1 MASKSSN
8 KTKKP
13 NGLGI
18 SRRGK
23 TFTCSWKI
31 ADSDYGDGQDF
42 EYRTSDMDKGKWKS
56 DSVGTKTTQKNVKV
70 SKKSYYPYKKNKNNK
85 KVDKPKL
92 TSVTFRVRG
101 NQKKGN
107 QKKNPSMSEWSSKS
121 FEIEKPDKPSVGVS
135 YDGDTHYEVCTFG
148 WACDNDV
155 SGHKIF
161 SKVCY
166 QSILLKNTSKNPSEI
181 PDKTWESGGIVS
193 SDKKYHT
200 NKSASK
206 SVTYTEETDLRD
218 GSYTRYFRVKAMGP
232 AGDSKWA
239 YAKHVYATPK
249 VPKIIEA
256 KGKGTRAGGIIC
268 DVTWE
273 VGTGEGHPIDV
284 AVCEW
289 TMAVPG
295 PDKSCPSGVSWNV
308 GKSYKDTAGKD
319 FASFAIDDTLDY
331 DTALFVRVRVVHG
344 PDTNY
349 SIPKMVTGLPL
360 ALSKPS
366 GFNAQISQ
374 DPDDPYKV
382 TVYAQNDS
390 QVEDSKLAVICRKVQ
405 NEGEYV
411 DEIIGLIPNNT
422 GNTFRCP
429 PWNSGNIPDFGI
441 YAFVG
446 DYTEELINSNYSPPT
461 DFITAEQFLD
471 DGIEYSIRNLPS
483 TVDTFKV
490 KIYMRFGSIG
500 IKISN
505 AVDFTYGTA
514 SRAQIE
520 LRPSGLYE
528 TMAYR
533 LGAEPFIINV
543 SYDGNS
549 SFSADLDPTSGT
561 ASGYQFSMGC
571 EYGFKDSYSK
581 YSISNVYMESD
592 KVWEGGKIPKAPK
605 ILSLAPTDSGA
616 VNVKW
621 SWDWKEADVAELSW
635 SDHADAWES
644 TDEPQMYRI
653 TNLHSAS
660 WNIYGLDSGVKWYIR
675 VRLIKTS
682 EDSEVLGPWSDL
694 NVDAE
699 IDLSAPPD
707 APTLVLEPNVLPLSG
722 EIKASWDYISRDGTE
737 QASAH
742 LVLVTEENGELVYSS
757 EPLAK
762 ETTAKQTTIKP
773 SDPNINWATGQTYW
787 LAVQVQSESGRLSEW
802 SDITSVTI
810 ADPLTIELETP
821 SLVSETISFD
831 DEVDDVDPE
840 EVPDGD
846 ELDPEATEPEDQT
859 LAEET
864 VYFLE
869 EMPIE
874 LTVTGAG
881 SEGETYIS
889 IIRKEPYQIDRP
901 DESIFNGYKGE
912 AVFVKSYVGENPIT
926 ITLDD
931 PGRIG
936 SFDDTA
942 EYTIRA
948 DIFDNLGQTASTTR
962 DFTVRW
968 DHQALMP
975 SAEVE
980 IDEDELITLIR
991 PIAPSGTLSTDR
1003 CDIYRLSVDKPVL
1016 IFEDAEFYD
1025 ENDPDNTTYVDPY
1038 PSFGSDGG
1046 HRVVFKTANGDFVT
1060 SPDDLDHPATAA
1072 WIDLDEEEGDIIET
1086 PYTVIDFGTGR
1097 LQLLYNIDLSNSWS
1111 KDFKETKYLGGH
1123 IQGDWNP
1130 AVSRTGS
1137 INTVNPLYVE
1147 TADPKMMSII
1157 RKLADYPGICHIRT
1171 RDGSSF
1177 AADVQVSETMSH
1189 DSFAIASYT
1198 FNFTRVDSESLDGM
1212 TLAKWNSMHIGGGE

>member
-13 NGLGI
+13 SGLGI
-18 SRRGK
+18 SRKGK
-23 TFTCSWKI
+23 KFTCSWKI

-42 EYRTSDMDKGKWKS
+42 EYRTSDMDKGKYKS
-56 DSVGTKTTQKNVKV
+56 VSIGTKTTQKSINV
-70 SKKSYYPYKKNKNNK
+70 SKKSYYPYKKKNSNNK

-107 QKKNPSMSEWSSKS
+107 QKKNPSMSDWSSKS
-121 FEIEKPDKPSVGVS
+121 FDIEKPDKPSVGVS
-135 YDGDTHYEVCTFG
+135 YDGDNHYNVCTFG
-148 WACDNDV
+148 WACENDV

-166 QSILLKNTSKNPSEI
+166 QSILLKNTSKQPSEI
-181 PDKTWESGGIVS
+181 SNKTWESGGIVS

-200 NKSASK
+200 SKSASK
-206 SVTYTEETDLRD
+206 SVTYTEETDLTN
-218 GSYTRYFRVKAMGP
+218 GSYTRYYRVKAMGP
-232 AGDSKWA
+232 AGDSQWA

-249 VPKIIEA
+249 APKIIKAE
-256 KGKGTRAGGIIC
+256 GKGTRAGGIIC

-308 GKSYKDTAGKD
+308 GKSYKDTKGKD

-331 DTALFVRVRVVHG
+331 DTALFVRVRTVHG
-344 PDTNY
+344 PDQNY
-349 SIPKMVTGLPL
+349 SVPKMVTGLPL
-360 ALSKPS
+360 ALSKPADFS
-366 GFNAQISQ
+366 AQISQ
-374 DPDDPYKV
+374 DPEDPYKV
-382 TVYAQNDS
+382 TISAQNES
-390 QVEDSKLAVICRKVQ
+390 QVEDSKLAVVCRKVQ

-429 PWNSGNIPDFGI
+429 PWNSDSIPDFGI

-446 DYTEELINSNYSPPT
+446 DYTEELVNSIKLPGSSSMSMSDLSEHDLVYTASNIDPNAVNVKLDLLTYYSGYLT
-461 DFITAEQFLD
+461 T
-471 DGIEYSIRNLPS
+471 SS
-483 TVDTFKV
+483 VTFK
-490 KIYMRFGSIG
+490 
-500 IKISN
+500 
-505 AVDFTYGTA
+505 YGTA
-514 SRAQIE
+514 KHTQVIPYSWAEYLNARTTLNFVINIDYDGVNTFTAS
-520 LRPSGLYE
+520 LASGEVLD
-528 TMAYR
+528 
-533 LGAEPFIINV
+533 NV
-543 SYDGNS
+543 S
-549 SFSADLDPTSGT
+549 
-561 ASGYQFSMGC
+561 FSMEC
-571 EYGFKDSYSK
+571 EYGLKEDDSYLK
-581 YSISNVYMESD
+581 YSISNTYMESA
-592 KVWEGGKIPKAPK
+592 KVWDGGRIPKAPK
-605 ILSLAPTDSGA
+605 ILSLDPTASGA

-621 SWDWKEADVAELSW
+621 SWDWKEADIAELSW

-707 APTLVLEPNVLPLSG
+707 APTLVLEPNILPLDG
-722 EIKASWDYISRDGTE
+722 EIKASWDYVSRDGTE
-737 QASAH
+737 QANAY

-757 EPLAK
+757 EPLVK

-773 SDPNINWATGQTYW
+773 SDPSLNWATGQTYL
-787 LAVQVQSESGRLSEW
+787 LAVQVESESGRISEW
-802 SDITSVTI
+802 SDVASVTI
-810 ADPLTIELETP
+810 ADPLAIELETP
-821 SLVSETISFD
+821 SLVSEIISFD

-846 ELDPEATEPEDQT
+846 ELDPEATEPEEQT

-869 EMPIE
+869 AMPIE

-889 IIRKEPYQIDRP
+889 IIRKESYQIDRP

-912 AVFVKSYVGENPIT
+912 AVFIKSYTGEAPIT

-931 PGRIG
+931 PGLIG
-936 SFDDTA
+936 NFDDTA

-948 DIFDNLGQTASTTR
+948 DIFDNLGQTAYTTR

-968 DHQALMP
+968 EHQALMP
-975 SAEVE
+975 SAEVD
-980 IDEDELITLIR
+980 IDEDELAALIK
-991 PIAPSGTLSTDR
+991 PIAPNGALSTDR
-1003 CDIYRLSVDKPVL
+1003 CDIYRLSVDKPIL
-1016 IFEDAEFYD
+1016 IYKDAEFYD
-1025 ENDPDNTTYVDPY
+1025 ENNPNDTTYVDPY

-1046 HRVVFKTANGDFVT
+1046 HRVVFKTENGDFIT
-1060 SPDDLDHPATAA
+1060 SPDDLDYPATMA

-1157 RKLADYPGICHIRT
+1157 RKLADYPGICHVRT

-1189 DSFAIASYT
+1189 DSFGIASYT
-1198 FNFTRVDSESLDGM
+1198 FNFTRVDNESLDGM
-1212 TLAKWNSMHIGGGE
+1212 TLTKWNSMHSGGE